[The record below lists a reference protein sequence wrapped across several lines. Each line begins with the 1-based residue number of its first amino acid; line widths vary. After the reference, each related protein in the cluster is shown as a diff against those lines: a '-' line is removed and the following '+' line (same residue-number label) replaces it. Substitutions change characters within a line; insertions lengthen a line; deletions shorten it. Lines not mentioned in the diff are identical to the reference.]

1 VLAAGQSSAGTLV
14 TADSLDPFFLPGG
27 TYYKDDYRLGTPAV
41 ATGSLIEVTMKSKGS
56 AAKGIDDFLSLIDAE
71 SGRLIAGNDNFSGKT
86 NDAGI
91 RFIPVPGKTYVLRAT
106 SGVERDVGTYSLAAR
121 TPVAGISFGPI
132 GIGSTVTGK
141 LSAASELDERYF
153 TFKRD
158 HLLAPASA
166 GQEVFVTLSS
176 VKFDAYLIILDASDL
191 TVVAEGDTGGPAG
204 GRDNAR
210 VTFVP
215 EAGRRYL
222 VRATTYDPNEKGVF
236 SLSAGLVP

>member
-1 VLAAGQSSAGTLV
+1 
-14 TADSLDPFFLPGG
+14 
-27 TYYKDDYRLGTPAV
+27 
-41 ATGSLIEVTMKSKGS
+41 
-56 AAKGIDDFLSLIDAE
+56 
-71 SGRLIAGNDNFSGKT
+71 
-86 NDAGI
+86 
-91 RFIPVPGKTYVLRAT
+91 
-106 SGVERDVGTYSLAAR
+106 
-121 TPVAGISFGPI
+121 VAGISFGPI